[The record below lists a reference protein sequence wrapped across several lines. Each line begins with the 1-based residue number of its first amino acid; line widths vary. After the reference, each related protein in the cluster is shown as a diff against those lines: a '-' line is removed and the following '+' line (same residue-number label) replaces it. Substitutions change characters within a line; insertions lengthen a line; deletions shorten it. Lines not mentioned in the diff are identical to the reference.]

1 MDRNLALELV
11 RVTEAAALAS
21 ARWMGKGD
29 GEKADRAACDAMTL
43 AIKSVNINGRIVIG
57 EKRPN
62 TPLSPGKTIVSGD
75 SPEVDIGLDPLESVN
90 SVALGRKNG
99 LSLIAVGERGAFFQ
113 SPVAYMN
120 KLVVGPEAAGTI
132 NIKESPLENL
142 VNIAAA
148 KRCYVEDL
156 TVVILDRDRH
166 EDLIQQVRETGARIQ
181 LAPHGDVAPAIATC
195 IKDSGVD
202 VLMGVGGANE
212 GVLAAV
218 AMKCMGGDFQAQ
230 VHIRNEEDAAALTQ
244 SGYGRPDKI
253 LRLDDLIKGD
263 NPMFA
268 ATGVTK
274 SDVLNGVKFYT
285 GGATTHSLVLRAKS
299 RTTRFIRSLHYFD
312 KQPDYT

>member
-21 ARWMGKGD
+21 ARWMGKGS
-29 GEKADRAACDAMTL
+29 GEEADQAACDAMTL
-43 AIKSVNINGRIVIG
+43 AINSVNIHGKIVIG

-62 TPLSPGKTIVSGD
+62 TPLSPGKTIGSGD
-75 SPEVDIGLDPLESVN
+75 TPEVDIGLDPLESIN

-99 LSLIAVGERGAFFQ
+99 LSVVAVGERGAFFQ
-113 SPVAYMN
+113 SPVPYMN
-120 KLVVGPEAAGTI
+120 KIAVGPEAAGTI
-132 NIKESPLENL
+132 KITARPLENL
-142 VNIAAA
+142 VNIADA

-166 EDLIQQVRETGARIQ
+166 EELIREVRDTGARIQ

-195 IKDSGVD
+195 IEGSGVD
-202 VLMGVGGANE
+202 VLMGIGGSNE

-218 AMKCMGGDFQAQ
+218 AMKCMGGDFQGQ
-230 VHIRNEEDAAALTQ
+230 VHVRHDEDASSLKQ
-244 SGYGRPDKI
+244 SGYGRKDKI
-253 LRLDDLIKGD
+253 LQLDDLIKGD

-274 SDVLNGVKFYT
+274 SDVLNGVKFFP
-285 GGATTHSLVLRAKS
+285 GGATTHSLALRAKS
-299 RTTRFIRSLHYFD
+299 RTTRFIRSNHFFD